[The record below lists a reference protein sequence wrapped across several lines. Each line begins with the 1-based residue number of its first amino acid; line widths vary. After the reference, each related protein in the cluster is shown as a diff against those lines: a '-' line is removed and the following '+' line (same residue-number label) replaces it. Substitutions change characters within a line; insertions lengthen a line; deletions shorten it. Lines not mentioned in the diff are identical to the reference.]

1 MMMEYEVKI
10 PVDDLRAVKEKIAS
24 SGWLLE
30 ARLKEVDNY
39 IDLTECPG
47 VPEDT
52 VLRVRLKEDLDT
64 RKTLGEIT
72 YKGPQLEENVK
83 AREELTAVI
92 DDPEKAVEMFM
103 KLGFRL
109 FRVSKYREIYAKPGK
124 RAKIY
129 LDNVEGLGY
138 FLEVEIINPSSSNE
152 FREALEEIEE
162 ELGLKGRPEII
173 KPYLTM
179 MLEARQR

>member
-1 MMMEYEVKI
+1 MEYEVKI
-10 PVDDLRAVKEKIAS
+10 PVEDLSRVKEKILS

-39 IDLTECPG
+39 IDLTECAG

-52 VLRVRLKEDLDT
+52 ALRVRLKEDLINH
-64 RKTLGEIT
+64 KTSGEIT
-72 YKGPQLEENVK
+72 YKGPQLEEKVK
-83 AREELTAVI
+83 AREELTARV
-92 DDPEKAVEMFM
+92 DDPEKVVEMFI

-124 RAKIY
+124 KGRIY
-129 LDNVEGLGY
+129 LDDVEGLGR
-138 FLEVEIINPSSSNE
+138 FLEIEVINPSDRSE
-152 FREALEEIEE
+152 FREALDEIEE
-162 ELGLKGRPEII
+162 ELGLKGKPEIV

-179 MLEARQR
+179 MLEAR